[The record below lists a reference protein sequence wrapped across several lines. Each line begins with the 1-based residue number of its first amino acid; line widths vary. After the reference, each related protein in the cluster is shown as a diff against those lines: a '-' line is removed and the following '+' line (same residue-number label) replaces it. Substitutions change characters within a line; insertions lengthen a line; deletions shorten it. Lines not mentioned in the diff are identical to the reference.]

1 MQNNTIQCIL
11 KLYYNVVLYNRT
23 QYKSCLTA
31 EKLGCNTITTLI
43 TELLTEEESQKKSA
57 RYGEAGRGLEDGHKN
72 VKISAKKTVEIS
84 RKRLWRYQPKKS
96 VAAGVNNGAI
106 ED

>member
-57 RYGEAGRGLEDGHKN
+57 RYGEAGRGLEDGQKCKDIN
-72 VKISAKKTVEIS
+72 
-84 RKRLWRYQPKKS
+84 QNN
-96 VAAGVNNGAI
+96 VAAHINKGAGKG
-106 ED
+106 

>member
-1 MQNNTIQCIL
+1 M

-72 VKISAKKTVEIS
+72 VKISAKK
-84 RKRLWRYQPKKS
+84 LWRSAEKDYGDISQKKKMLCCS
-96 VAAGVNNGAI
+96 SHQ
-106 ED
+106 

>member
-72 VKISAKKTVEIS
+72 VKVLANQK
-84 RKRLWRYQPKKS
+84 LWRYQPKED
-96 VAAGVNNGAI
+96 VAAHINKGAGKG
-106 ED
+106 

>member
-23 QYKSCLTA
+23 QYKSFLTA

-43 TELLTEEESQKKSA
+43 TELLTEEKSQKKSA
-57 RYGEAGRGLEDGHKN
+57 RYGEAGRGLEDGQKCKDIN
-72 VKISAKKTVEIS
+72 
-84 RKRLWRYQPKKS
+84 QNN
-96 VAAGVNNGAI
+96 VAAHINKGAGKG
-106 ED
+106 